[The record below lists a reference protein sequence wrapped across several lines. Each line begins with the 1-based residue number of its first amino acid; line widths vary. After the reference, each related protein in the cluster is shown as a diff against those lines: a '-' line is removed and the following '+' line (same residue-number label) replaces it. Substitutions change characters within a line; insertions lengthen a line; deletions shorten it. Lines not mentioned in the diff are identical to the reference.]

1 MLFGTFLAGGI
12 DLFALGDEIAQGL
25 GLHVTRH
32 RLFTLLTATVLAAA
46 AVSIGGL
53 IGFIG
58 LIVPNVMRRVFPGQL
73 PARKML
79 LLSALYGSV
88 LLTAADFLARRLFYP
103 YELPVGLLLSLLGA
117 PFFIWMLMH
126 RKRGV

>member
-1 MLFGTFLAGGI
+1 MRNYLPRVDWMVGTGLVVVAVLSVFYGSAELTSN
-12 DLFALGDEIAQGL
+12 IA
-25 GLHVTRH
+25 
-32 RLFTLLTATVLAAA
+32 
-46 AVSIGGL
+46 SGL
-53 IGFIG
+53 IGFLG
-58 LIVPNVMRRVFPGQL
+58 LIVPNVLRRFFSGQL

-79 LLSALYGSV
+79 LLSALFGSV

-126 RKRGV
+126 RKRGI

>member
-1 MLFGTFLAGGI
+1 M
-12 DLFALGDEIAQGL
+12 
-25 GLHVTRH
+25 
-32 RLFTLLTATVLAAA
+32 
-46 AVSIGGL
+46 

-58 LIVPNVMRRVFPGQL
+58 LIVPNVMRRIFPGQL

-79 LLSALYGSV
+79 LLTALYGSV

>member
-1 MLFGTFLAGGI
+1 
-12 DLFALGDEIAQGL
+12 
-25 GLHVTRH
+25 
-32 RLFTLLTATVLAAA
+32 
-46 AVSIGGL
+46 
-53 IGFIG
+53 
-58 LIVPNVMRRVFPGQL
+58 
-73 PARKML
+73 ML

-88 LLTAADFLARRLFYP
+88 LLTAAGFLARRLFYP